1 MTNVRLF
8 SVILRVFVLIRMVRI
23 SVCVLEV
30 ILVVFASLILT
41 IVSFFFVRMGE
52 YVTIRSLIIFVF
64 VFLGLVVIIVRM
76 ILMSAF

>member
-1 MTNVRLF
+1 
-8 SVILRVFVLIRMVRI
+8 MVRI

-64 VFLGLVVIIVRM
+64 VFLGLVVIIVRT

>member
-41 IVSFFFVRMGE
+41 IVSFFFVRTGE
-52 YVTIRSLIIFVF
+52 YVTIKSLIIFVF

>member
-64 VFLGLVVIIVRM
+64 VFLGLVVIIVRT